1 MHNEKKRLSSTIIA
15 LIIVVPLGYSRMV
28 QLDCGLV
35 RTEGLAPRSTE
46 GKIARKD
53 GIARK
58 EEFVSEGRVFGWLT
72 EQEDLGRMEGFRVV
86 DGMEGSGLEERV
98 RLVGWKGLRL

>member
-1 MHNEKKRLSSTIIA
+1 
-15 LIIVVPLGYSRMV
+15 MV

-58 EEFVSEGRVFGWLT
+58 EEFVSERRAL
-72 EQEDLGRMEGFRVV
+72 
-86 DGMEGSGLEERV
+86 DG
-98 RLVGWKGLRL
+98 

>member
-1 MHNEKKRLSSTIIA
+1 VKKYGAARLWASADGGAGPT
-15 LIIVVPLGYSRMV
+15 VNGRK
-28 QLDCGLV
+28 D
-35 RTEGLAPRSTE
+35 STE
-46 GKIARKD
+46 GRD
-53 GIARK
+53 CT
-58 EEFVSEGRVFGWLT
+58 EGRVCVGRKGFGWLT